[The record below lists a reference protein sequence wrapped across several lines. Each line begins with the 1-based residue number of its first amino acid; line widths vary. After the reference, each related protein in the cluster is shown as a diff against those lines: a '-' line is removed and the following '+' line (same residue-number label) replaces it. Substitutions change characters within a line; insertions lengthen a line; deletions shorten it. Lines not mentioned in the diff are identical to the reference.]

1 MREIKKPAFMKEAEK
16 TKSHSILGEMIIFIV
31 LYVISIFVEAMAL
44 VPGLLVYGLIH
55 PISAGIEQV
64 AMGDG
69 LYAVCGDIFDR
80 IIYRVL

>member
-44 VPGLLVYGLIH
+44 VQGFSYMDSYILSV
-55 PISAGIEQV
+55 QV
-64 AMGDG
+64 LNNITVFFRTGRNG
-69 LYAVCGDIFDR
+69 
-80 IIYRVL
+80 